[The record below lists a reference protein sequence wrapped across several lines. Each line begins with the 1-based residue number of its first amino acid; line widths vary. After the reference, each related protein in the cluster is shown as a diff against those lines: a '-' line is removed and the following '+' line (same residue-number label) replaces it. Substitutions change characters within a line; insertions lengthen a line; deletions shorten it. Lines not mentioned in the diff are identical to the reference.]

1 MSTFFFAAKG
11 WEAITQILAEVK
23 AKKIEPEI
31 FFDFL
36 LQYFENKTKLE
47 FHILFIAF

>member
-11 WEAITQILAEVK
+11 WEAITQILAEIK
-23 AKKIEPEI
+23 AKKIEPE
-31 FFDFL
+31 FFL